1 MLDSEVDI
9 NKLVKVYLKIRN
21 AIDEK
26 EAQHKEELVTLKE
39 QFGIVGQSL
48 LNLCKEQN
56 LDSIRTPVGTVSR
69 RISTRYW
76 TSDWDSMY
84 QFISE
89 HDAPFLLE
97 QRIHGTNMK
106 EFLESNPE
114 AFPMGM
120 QADRSYTVQVRK
132 PNKI

>member
-26 EAQHKEELVTLKE
+26 ETQHKEELASLKE

-84 QFISE
+84 RFISE

-106 EFLESNPE
+106 EFLEANPE

-132 PNKI
+132 PNNI

>member
-1 MLDSEVDI
+1 MLDGEVDI

-26 EAQHKEELVTLKE
+26 ETQHKEELASLKE

-84 QFISE
+84 RFISE

-106 EFLESNPE
+106 EFLEANPE

>member
-1 MLDSEVDI
+1 MLDDEVNI

-26 EAQHKEELVTLKE
+26 EAQHKEELATLKE

-84 QFISE
+84 RFISE

-106 EFLESNPE
+106 EFLEANPE

>member
-26 EAQHKEELVTLKE
+26 ETQHKEELASLKE

-84 QFISE
+84 RFISE

>member
-1 MLDSEVDI
+1 MLDDEVNI
-9 NKLVKVYLKIRN
+9 NKLVQVYLKIRN

-26 EAQHKEELVTLKE
+26 ETQHKEELASLKE

-84 QFISE
+84 RFISE

-106 EFLESNPE
+106 EFLEANPE

>member
-1 MLDSEVDI
+1 MDDEVSI

-26 EAQHKEELVTLKE
+26 ETQHKEELATLKE

-84 QFISE
+84 RFISE

-106 EFLESNPE
+106 EFLEANPE

>member
-26 EAQHKEELVTLKE
+26 ETQHKEELASLKE

-76 TSDWDSMY
+76 TSDRDSMY
-84 QFISE
+84 RFISE

-106 EFLESNPE
+106 EFLEANPE

>member
-26 EAQHKEELVTLKE
+26 ETQHKEELATLKE

-84 QFISE
+84 RFISE

>member
-1 MLDSEVDI
+1 MLDSEVNI

-26 EAQHKEELVTLKE
+26 ETQHKEELASLKE

-84 QFISE
+84 RFISE

-106 EFLESNPE
+106 EFLEANPE

>member
-1 MLDSEVDI
+1 MDDEVSI

-26 EAQHKEELVTLKE
+26 ETQHKEELASLKE

-84 QFISE
+84 RFISE

>member
-1 MLDSEVDI
+1 MLDDEVNI

-26 EAQHKEELVTLKE
+26 ETQHKEELASLKE

-84 QFISE
+84 RFISE

-97 QRIHGTNMK
+97 QRIHGINMK
-106 EFLESNPE
+106 EFLEANPE

>member
-26 EAQHKEELVTLKE
+26 ETQHKEELASLKE

-84 QFISE
+84 RFISE

-97 QRIHGTNMK
+97 QRIHGTNMR
-106 EFLESNPE
+106 EFLDSNPE

>member
-1 MLDSEVDI
+1 MLDGEVDI

-21 AIDEK
+21 VIDEK
-26 EAQHKEELVTLKE
+26 ETQHKEELASLKE

-84 QFISE
+84 RFISE

-106 EFLESNPE
+106 EFLEANPE

>member
-1 MLDSEVDI
+1 MLDDEVNI

-26 EAQHKEELVTLKE
+26 ETQHKEELASLKE

-84 QFISE
+84 RFISE

-106 EFLESNPE
+106 EFLENNPE

-120 QADRSYTVQVRK
+120 QADRNYTVQVRK
-132 PNKI
+132 PNKT

>member
-1 MLDSEVDI
+1 MLDDEVNI

-26 EAQHKEELVTLKE
+26 ETQHKEELAPLKE

-84 QFISE
+84 RFISE

-97 QRIHGTNMK
+97 QRIHGTNMR

>member
-1 MLDSEVDI
+1 MLDDEVNI

-26 EAQHKEELVTLKE
+26 ETQHKEELASLKE

-84 QFISE
+84 RFISE

-106 EFLESNPE
+106 EFLEANPE
-114 AFPMGM
+114 AFPIGM

>member
-26 EAQHKEELVTLKE
+26 ETQHKEELASLKE

-84 QFISE
+84 RFIKE
-89 HDAPFLLE
+89 HDATFLLE
-97 QRIHGTNMK
+97 QRIHNTNMRQ
-106 EFLESNPE
+106 FLEENPDE
-114 AFPMGM
+114 FPAGL
-120 QADRSYTVQVRK
+120 QADRKFTIQVRK
-132 PNKI
+132 PTAK

>member
-1 MLDSEVDI
+1 MLDDEVNI

-26 EAQHKEELVTLKE
+26 ETQHKEELSSLKE

-84 QFISE
+84 RFISE

-106 EFLESNPE
+106 EFLEANPE

>member
-39 QFGIVGQSL
+39 QFGIVGQNL

-84 QFISE
+84 RFISE

>member
-84 QFISE
+84 RFISE

-97 QRIHGTNMK
+97 QRIHGTNMR

>member
-39 QFGIVGQSL
+39 QFGIIGQSL

-84 QFISE
+84 RFISE

>member
-9 NKLVKVYLKIRN
+9 NKLVKVYPKIRN

-26 EAQHKEELVTLKE
+26 ETQHKEELASLKE

-84 QFISE
+84 RFISE

-106 EFLESNPE
+106 EFLEANPE

>member
-26 EAQHKEELVTLKE
+26 ETQHKEELASLKE

-84 QFISE
+84 RFISE

-97 QRIHGTNMK
+97 QRIHGSNMK
-106 EFLESNPE
+106 EFLENNPE

-120 QADRSYTVQVRK
+120 QADRNYTVQVRK
-132 PNKI
+132 PNKT

>member
-26 EAQHKEELVTLKE
+26 EAQHKEELASLKE

-84 QFISE
+84 RFISE

-106 EFLESNPE
+106 EFLEANPE

>member
-26 EAQHKEELVTLKE
+26 ETQHKEELASLKE

-56 LDSIRTPVGTVSR
+56 LDSIRMPVGTVSR

-84 QFISE
+84 RFISE

>member
-1 MLDSEVDI
+1 MLDDEVNI

-26 EAQHKEELVTLKE
+26 ETQHKEELASLKE

-84 QFISE
+84 RFISE

>member
-1 MLDSEVDI
+1 MDDEVSI

-26 EAQHKEELVTLKE
+26 ETQHKEELASLKE

-84 QFISE
+84 RFISE

-106 EFLESNPE
+106 EFLEANPE

>member
-1 MLDSEVDI
+1 MDDEVSI

-26 EAQHKEELVTLKE
+26 ETQHKEELATLKE

-84 QFISE
+84 RFISE

>member
-84 QFISE
+84 RFISE

-97 QRIHGTNMK
+97 QKIHGTNMK

>member
-1 MLDSEVDI
+1 MLDDEVNI

-21 AIDEK
+21 TIDEK
-26 EAQHKEELVTLKE
+26 EAQHKEELASLKE

-84 QFISE
+84 RFISE

-106 EFLESNPE
+106 EFLEANPE

>member
-26 EAQHKEELVTLKE
+26 ETQHKEELASLKE

-84 QFISE
+84 RFISE

-97 QRIHGTNMK
+97 QRIHGTNMR

>member
-26 EAQHKEELVTLKE
+26 ETQHKEELASLKE

-84 QFISE
+84 RFISE

-106 EFLESNPE
+106 EFLEANPE

-120 QADRSYTVQVRK
+120 QADRNYTVQVRK
-132 PNKI
+132 PNKT

>member
-84 QFISE
+84 RFISE

-106 EFLESNPE
+106 EFLEANPE

>member
-1 MLDSEVDI
+1 MLDDEVNI
-9 NKLVKVYLKIRN
+9 SKLVKVYLKIRN

-26 EAQHKEELVTLKE
+26 ETQHKEELASLKE

-69 RISTRYW
+69 RVSTRYW

-84 QFISE
+84 RFISE

-106 EFLESNPE
+106 EFLEANPE

>member
-1 MLDSEVDI
+1 MLDDEVNI

-26 EAQHKEELVTLKE
+26 ETQHKEELASLKE

-84 QFISE
+84 RFISE
-89 HDAPFLLE
+89 YDAPFLLE

-106 EFLESNPE
+106 EFLEANPE

>member
-21 AIDEK
+21 AIEEK

-84 QFISE
+84 RFISE

-97 QRIHGTNMK
+97 QRIHGSNMK
-106 EFLESNPE
+106 EFLEHNPE

>member
-1 MLDSEVDI
+1 MDDEVSI

-84 QFISE
+84 RFISE

-106 EFLESNPE
+106 EFLEANPE

>member
-1 MLDSEVDI
+1 MLDDEVNI
-9 NKLVKVYLKIRN
+9 NKLVKVYIKIRN

-26 EAQHKEELVTLKE
+26 ETQHKEELASLKE

-84 QFISE
+84 RFISE

-106 EFLESNPE
+106 EFLEANPE

>member
-1 MLDSEVDI
+1 MLDDEVNI

-26 EAQHKEELVTLKE
+26 ETQHKEELASLKE

-89 HDAPFLLE
+89 YDAPFLLE

-106 EFLESNPE
+106 EFLEANPE